1 MKTKWR
7 DFPSGIEI
15 FKVLKAELDV
25 IAEDNDS
32 RQSELIDDIFPNEG
46 DDLPQEIVACDL
58 DFIYLIN

>member
-1 MKTKWR
+1 M
-7 DFPSGIEI
+7 S
-15 FKVLKAELDV
+15 
-25 IAEDNDS
+25 DNDS